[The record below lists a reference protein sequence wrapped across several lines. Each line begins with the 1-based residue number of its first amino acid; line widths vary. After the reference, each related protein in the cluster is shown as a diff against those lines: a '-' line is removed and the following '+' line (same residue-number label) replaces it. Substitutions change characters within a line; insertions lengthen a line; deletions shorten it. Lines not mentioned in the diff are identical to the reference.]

1 MTLTAFVLLI
11 LSLALTLNLYFPVL
25 SNARFMVYS
34 FATGWMAGELALQI
48 ALIEMLLAAILLI
61 NGSFSGLIGFFAVL
75 ALFANWL
82 ALLHHHYQGQALG
95 PVVESALQKGLGA
108 DYRAAINPDL
118 RSALQLAPDFA
129 TQLRPFKRD
138 KTGLTI
144 TRNIPYD
151 HHDLK
156 LDIYAADTRPASAPV
171 LMHIHGGAWMYGDK
185 AGQAVPLMQHMA
197 RLGWICCSVAYRL
210 SPSATYPD
218 HIIDCKAALSWIKAN
233 IGDYGGNADFIAVTG
248 GSAGGHLSALLAL
261 TPNDPAFQPG
271 FETNDTKVQA
281 AVPFYGVFD
290 WSNRDQ
296 LQHNA
301 GMQSI
306 LEDRIVKQT
315 LAAAPTLFENASPL
329 LRITDSAPPFMVV
342 HGDKDSLVPIGL
354 GRVFAAELEAASN
367 NAVVYLEVP
376 GAQHA
381 FDVFASPRSEH
392 TKLGVARFLTHAYS
406 QHLAHS
412 GAKQTS

>member
-11 LSLALTLNLYFPVL
+11 LSLALTLNLYYPRL

-34 FATGWMAGELALQI
+34 FVAGWLTGELALQI
-48 ALIEMLLAAILLI
+48 TLVEMLFAAVLLI
-61 NGSFSGLIGFFAVL
+61 NGSFSGLIGFLAIL
-75 ALFANWL
+75 ALFVNWL

-95 PVVESALQKGLGA
+95 PVVENALQNGLGA
-108 DYRAAINPDL
+108 NYRAAINPDL
-118 RSALQLAPDFA
+118 RSALQLAPDFL

-151 HHDLK
+151 HHGLK

-233 IGDYGGNADFIAVTG
+233 IDDYGGNAGFIAVTG
-248 GSAGGHLSALLAL
+248 GSAGGHLTALLAL

-271 FETNDTKVQA
+271 FENSDTNVQA

-290 WSNRDQ
+290 WTNRDQ
-296 LQHNA
+296 LQHNS
-301 GMQSI
+301 GMKRI
-306 LEDRIVKQT
+306 LEDQIVKQT

-329 LRITDSAPPFMVV
+329 LRITNAAPPFMIV
-342 HGDKDSLVPIGL
+342 HGDQDSLVPIGL
-354 GRVFAAELEAASN
+354 GRVFAAELSTASD

-406 QHLAHS
+406 QHLAQS
-412 GAKQTS
+412 DTRLTS

>member
-1 MTLTAFVLLI
+1 MTLTAFVPLI
-11 LSLALTLNLYFPVL
+11 LSLALTLNLYYPRL

-34 FATGWMAGELALQI
+34 FVAGWLTGELALQI
-48 ALIEMLLAAILLI
+48 TLVEMLFAAVLLI
-61 NGSFSGLIGFFAVL
+61 NGSFSGLIGFLAIL
-75 ALFANWL
+75 ALLVNWL

-95 PVVESALQKGLGA
+95 PVVENALQNGLGA
-108 DYRAAINPDL
+108 NYRAAINPDL
-118 RSALQLAPDFA
+118 RSALQLAPDFL

-151 HHDLK
+151 HHGLK

-197 RLGWICCSVAYRL
+197 RLGWSCCSVAYRP
-210 SPSATYPD
+210 SPNASCPD

-233 IGDYGGNADFIAVTG
+233 IDDYGGNADFIAVTG
-248 GSAGGHLSALLAL
+248 GSAGGHLTALLAL
-261 TPNDPAFQPG
+261 TPNDLAFQPG
-271 FETNDTKVQA
+271 FENSDTKVQA

-290 WSNRDQ
+290 WTNRDQ
-296 LQHNA
+296 LQHNS
-301 GMQSI
+301 GMKRI
-306 LEDRIVKQT
+306 LEDQIVKQT
-315 LAAAPTLFENASPL
+315 LTAARTLFENASPL
-329 LRITDSAPPFMVV
+329 LRITNAAPPFMIV
-342 HGDKDSLVPIGL
+342 HGDQDSLVPIGL
-354 GRVFAAELEAASN
+354 GRVFAAELSTASD

-406 QHLAHS
+406 QHLAQS
-412 GAKQTS
+412 DTRLTS

>member
-34 FATGWMAGELALQI
+34 FATGWLAGELALQI
-48 ALIEMLLAAILLI
+48 ALIEMLLAAVLLI
-61 NGSFSGLIGFFAVL
+61 NGSFAIL

-95 PVVESALQKGLGA
+95 PVVESALQKALGV

-233 IGDYGGNADFIAVTG
+233 IGDYGGNADFVAVTG

-296 LQHNA
+296 LQHNS
-301 GMQSI
+301 GLQSI

-354 GRVFAAELEAASN
+354 GRVFTAELEAASN

-412 GAKQTS
+412 GARQTS